1 MRVSENWDRPC
12 GPASSYYPPLRF
24 TDLIES
30 EAELCVKHRYEA
42 LPCSNTTYPEK
53 PTNGGLGSHVPGAA
67 LPVLAE
73 TSVAA
78 CGGSSRSTAFGT
90 SAFGSSTF
98 GTNAFGTSAFG
109 TGGFWNTSA
118 AADGCTHSRVPVASD
133 AACTG
138 LSEQMP
144 AKNSRWESTA
154 FGAQQSESKNGLQS
168 RSDDGAI
175 DANRPAMT
183 QSTEKPT
190 NDGWS
195 NHEPGSSLPVVA
207 EVSVGACGGSSR
219 SSAFGT
225 SAFGTS
231 AFGTSAFGT
240 SAFGTGGRHAASVE
254 NDEVNTT
261 GMYQVQESY
270 GGCNSATHGCHPNKY
285 LGARDDG
292 QLLGHKDAGK
302 AIDHRDDSTVC
313 NSDAST
319 RASIRQDWPMVE
331 DSCADTISPMTAG
344 APMPVQACEPAEV
357 DVRGSG
363 VLPQPWHTW
372 DQVAFPTRVRSPLIS
387 AGFPAPTLI
396 QQYGWPILKTGRDVV
411 GVAKTGSGKTLAFL
425 LPAFAMLIES
435 NADTRGP
442 PAILVLAPTR
452 ELACQIEQEAKQ
464 FGAIAGMRATCLYGG
479 APKGPQ
485 LAELRQRPQVLV
497 ATPGRL
503 NDLLDPPPG
512 LTVAVDVKAVRYLVL
527 DEADRMLDMG
537 FEPQIRKVIN
547 TLPQERQTV
556 MFTAT
561 WPNSVRRLASDF
573 LRDFVE
579 VRIGEADN
587 LMVNAD
593 IEQRIVLC
601 DDMFGKEQRLVA
613 LLQDN
618 ANDQTIIFVNTKRE
632 CETVALRV
640 DNSVVIH
647 GDKDQ
652 QERDMAL
659 NLFKSGSRRVLVA
672 TDVAARGL
680 DVKDVRLVINFD
692 PPNRE
697 EDYVHRVGRTG
708 RAGNKGTAVTFLT
721 NNDGSAAQNIV
732 DIFRRMNLTVP
743 AELERRLASGEMRS
757 GGRGGGRD
765 GPRRFNNNRRGL
777 NSMDGFGD
785 LDMDVSSRFSN
796 GLGHAHKSGGF
807 DFGNSCFTD
816 CPT

>member
-1 MRVSENWDRPC
+1 MRVPEDWDRPC
-12 GPASSYYPPLRF
+12 GPAGSYYPPLRF
-24 TDLIES
+24 NDLIES
-30 EAELCVKHRYEA
+30 EAELCVKHRHEN
-42 LPCSNTTYPEK
+42 LHCSRNTYPEN
-53 PTNGGLGSHVPGAA
+53 PAGGSGNGARGAA

-73 TSVAA
+73 TP
-78 CGGSSRSTAFGT
+78 TAL
-90 SAFGSSTF
+90 
-98 GTNAFGTSAFG
+98 
-109 TGGFWNTSA
+109 
-118 AADGCTHSRVPVASD
+118 H
-133 AACTG
+133 
-138 LSEQMP
+138 
-144 AKNSRWESTA
+144 
-154 FGAQQSESKNGLQS
+154 
-168 RSDDGAI
+168 
-175 DANRPAMT
+175 
-183 QSTEKPT
+183 
-190 NDGWS
+190 
-195 NHEPGSSLPVVA
+195 
-207 EVSVGACGGSSR
+207 GGSSR
-219 SSAFGT
+219 SSAF
-225 SAFGTS
+225 SAFGT
-231 AFGTSAFGT
+231 AGFWNTSDGAVGYT
-240 SAFGTGGRHAASVE
+240 YSKVSTASDAACTGVSDQTAAKNCRWETGGSGAQAPEGNRELQSKSGDGAIDASFSALKQPTNALVRHTVSIE
-254 NDEVNTT
+254 NAEVKPT
-261 GMYQVQESY
+261 GMQRDQEPY
-270 GGCNSATHGCHPNKY
+270 GRASSAINGCHPNRH
-285 LGARDDG
+285 LGARDNGSLVDDKNG
-292 QLLGHKDAGK
+292 GK
-302 AIDHRDDSTVC
+302 ASDHRHESTVC
-313 NSDAST
+313 NSDAFT
-319 RASIRQDWPMVE
+319 RASFRQDRPQAGE
-331 DSCADTISPMTAG
+331 SCTETISPTTAG
-344 APMPVQACEPAEV
+344 APVSTQAGDPVEV

-363 VLPQPWHTW
+363 VLSQPWHTW
-372 DQVAFPTRVRSPLIS
+372 EQVAFPTRVRSPLIS
-387 AGFPAPTLI
+387 AGFTAPTLI
-396 QQYGWPILKTGRDVV
+396 QQYAWPILITGRDAV
-411 GVAKTGSGKTLAFL
+411 GVAKTGSGKTLAYL
-425 LPAFAMLIES
+425 LPAMARLIES

-561 WPNSVRRLASDF
+561 WPSSVRRLASDF

-587 LMVNAD
+587 LRVNTD

-601 DDMFGKEQRLVA
+601 DDMHGKEQHLVT

-618 ANDQTIIFVNTKRE
+618 PHNQTIVFVNTKRE

-659 NLFKSGSRRVLVA
+659 SLFKSGSRRVLVA

-680 DVKDVRLVINFD
+680 DIKDVRLVVNFD

-708 RAGNKGTAVTFLT
+708 RAGNKGTAVTLLT

-732 DIFRRMNLTVP
+732 DIFRRMNLSIP

-765 GPRRFNNNRRGL
+765 GPRRFNSSRRGF

-785 LDMDVSSRFSN
+785 DILDVSGTSRFSN
-796 GLGHAHKSGGF
+796 GLGCAHRGNDF
-807 DFGNSCFTD
+807 DFGNSCSTD